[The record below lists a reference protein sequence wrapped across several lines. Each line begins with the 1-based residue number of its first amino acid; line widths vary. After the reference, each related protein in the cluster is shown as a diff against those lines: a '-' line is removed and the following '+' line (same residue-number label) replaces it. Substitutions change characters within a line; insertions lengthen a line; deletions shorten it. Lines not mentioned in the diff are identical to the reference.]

1 MGQSCI
7 MDSNFHYMDSNY
19 IFEIYYSISSVVF
32 VHLDDEISDF
42 TGTVRNLLNSTAL
55 IIILISNQMA
65 KEIRG

>member
-1 MGQSCI
+1 

-19 IFEIYYSISSVVF
+19 IFEIYCSISSVL

>member
-1 MGQSCI
+1 MN
-7 MDSNFHYMDSNY
+7 SNFLYMDSNY
-19 IFEIYYSISSVVF
+19 IFEIYCSISSVL

>member
-1 MGQSCI
+1 M
-7 MDSNFHYMDSNY
+7 FAFLVH
-19 IFEIYYSISSVVF
+19 
-32 VHLDDEISDF
+32 HLDDEISDF